1 MLSHLGVRGNE
12 RLPPIASPNHLP
24 PLPRVPNFCGNGFGP
39 WNGMHPEVFV
49 LSIKVVLNL
58 FSASIYLIVLHCV
71 RSNSMWKK

>member
-1 MLSHLGVRGNE
+1 
-12 RLPPIASPNHLP
+12 
-24 PLPRVPNFCGNGFGP
+24 
-39 WNGMHPEVFV
+39 MHPEVFV